1 MMEMMA
7 TMSQNMLKLKCSQLE
22 TLDAINPNLTLP
34 KRSSIF
40 KPLPHT
46 DLYMSI
52 TYESYCKYIK
62 KIKNQVKLYK
72 LSDLDTVN
80 YAKSGLKY
88 TKQNLWEDHC
98 QQLDIEITW
107 NKFQVWLLL

>member
-1 MMEMMA
+1 MEMMA
-7 TMSQNMLKLKCSQLE
+7 IMSQNMLKLKHSQLE
-22 TLDAINPNLTLP
+22 TLDATNPNLTLP

-46 DLYMSI
+46 NSYMSI

-62 KIKNQVKLYK
+62 KIKNQVELCK

-80 YAKSGLKY
+80 YTKSGLEY
-88 TKQNLWEDHC
+88 TEQNLWEDHY
-98 QQLDIEITW
+98 
-107 NKFQVWLLL
+107 